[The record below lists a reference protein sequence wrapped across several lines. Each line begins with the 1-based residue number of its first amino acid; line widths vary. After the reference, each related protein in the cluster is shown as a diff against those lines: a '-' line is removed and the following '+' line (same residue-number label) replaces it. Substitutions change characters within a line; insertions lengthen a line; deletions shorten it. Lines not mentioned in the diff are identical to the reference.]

1 MKKGIFK
8 SDYDEDRERKK
19 MVPPTRNTG
28 DINFSFR
35 SVTQAS
41 EGSDL
46 RLTGFESN
54 LSEKKNRSGPF
65 DIPHHFCET
74 GFRSRSPAAN

>member
-1 MKKGIFK
+1 MHGCAKNSANIQMKKGIFK
-8 SDYDEDRERKK
+8 SDYEKDREKK

-54 LSEKKNRSGPF
+54 LSEKKQIRPF
-65 DIPHHFCET
+65 
-74 GFRSRSPAAN
+74 